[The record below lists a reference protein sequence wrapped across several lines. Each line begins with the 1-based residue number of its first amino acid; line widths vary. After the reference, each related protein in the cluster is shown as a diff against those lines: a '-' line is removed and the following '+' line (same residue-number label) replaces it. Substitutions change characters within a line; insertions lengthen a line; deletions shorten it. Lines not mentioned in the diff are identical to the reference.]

1 MFLQT
6 LLTLSFTGNKVSPL
20 KDIVSGPFMVLFYI
34 NIPMVESMEYERF
47 FRSLIAAS
55 RKHIKSLLILGLS
68 ITSFPTATVDWSVKF
83 VTE

>member
-47 FRSLIAAS
+47 FPVLNRGFQKTHQIF
-55 RKHIKSLLILGLS
+55 IDLGS
-68 ITSFPTATVDWSVKF
+68 INNIISNGYCRL
-83 VTE
+83 ER